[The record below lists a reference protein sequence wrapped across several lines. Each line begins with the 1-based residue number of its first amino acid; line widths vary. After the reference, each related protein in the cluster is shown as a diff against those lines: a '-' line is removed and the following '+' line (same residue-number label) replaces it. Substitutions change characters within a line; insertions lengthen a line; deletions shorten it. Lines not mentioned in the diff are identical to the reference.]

1 MIYYLDFNPVA
12 FTLGSTV
19 VSWYGIMVAL
29 AVITLV
35 AWALL
40 AVKRGADLT
49 NNTVLNAAIV
59 GVPSGIIVS
68 RLMHVLDFWDYYMH
82 NPGRIIGGEG
92 LSIWGAVLG
101 AALGV
106 WIFSRF
112 SKIKFGYLADV
123 IAPGIILAQAIGR
136 VGCTINGCCYG
147 IESHVWSAVIYTNPN
162 TFAPNGIAV
171 LPTMT
176 YEIFYDLAVFAVL
189 LVLRNRFRPA
199 GSLFLIYLSLYSV
212 WRLGIDFIRE
222 GTSFIGNWHFIW
234 PSAVD
239 FIQQHLPWL
248 YNLHQAQWISI
259 VVLIIA
265 ITLMVKNTRWIK
277 KADIEPKD
285 VAKPEQPSIEN
296 RPE

>member
-12 FTLGSTV
+12 FNIGPLA

-35 AWALL
+35 TWALL

-49 NNTVLNAAIV
+49 YNTVLNAAIV

-82 NPGRIIGGEG
+82 NPGKIIGGEG

-101 AALGV
+101 AALGI
-106 WIFSRF
+106 WLFSRF
-112 SKIKFGYLADV
+112 SKIKFGYLADI

-147 IESHVWSAVIYTNPN
+147 IESHAWSAVIYTDPH

-176 YEIFYDLAVFAVL
+176 YEIFYDLAVFVIL
-189 LVLRNRFRPA
+189 LLLRNRFRPT
-199 GSLFLIYLSLYSV
+199 GSLFLIYLTLYSI

-239 FIQQHLPWL
+239 FIEENLPGL

-259 VVLIIA
+259 VVLIIT
-265 ITLMVKNTRWIK
+265 ITLMAKHTRWVK
-277 KADIEPKD
+277 KNDRDEKS
-285 VAKPEQPSIEN
+285 VEKPEQPS
-296 RPE
+296 PEIKTE